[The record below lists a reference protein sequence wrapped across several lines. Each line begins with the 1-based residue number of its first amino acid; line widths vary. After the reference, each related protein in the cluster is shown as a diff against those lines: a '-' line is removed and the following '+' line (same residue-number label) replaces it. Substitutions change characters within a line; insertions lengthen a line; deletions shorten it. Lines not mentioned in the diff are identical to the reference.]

1 MNCENGY
8 AYLIFFQHFFGY
20 LLPLTAI
27 FILQLITMSLKKTS
41 KEGLVV
47 SFLKSSTIGGTTT
60 NSTGDRN
67 SLLITNSVT
76 FEGAYTRSKSL
87 KSKAGSLHIQTGR
100 KTTLAGQQQLFAD
113 VGDISLFDDLVSP
126 RSII

>member
-47 SFLKSSTIGGTTT
+47 SFLKSSTIGGTT

-67 SLLITNSVT
+67 SLLITNSVP